1 MKKTYKLNLNKFG
14 TCVLTVGT
22 FILWAWVFKEIFAGL
37 AGM

>member
-1 MKKTYKLNLNKFG
+1 MTKRTTKGIGIFIVTM
-14 TCVLTVGT
+14 GT